1 MVAVASHT
9 AAFARILIAHP
20 DVSPIPLVHTITA
33 PTAMQNL
40 LPYVPRELGS
50 GFYGHLWQVS
60 AAIAAIFAAP
70 AKPDAE
76 TDPLIS
82 EPTPQPDELAHRAV
96 EHGDEHTIKVT
107 EACLREDR
115 IRSDPAYRAAA
126 EAVLHRTPPLG

>member
-1 MVAVASHT
+1 MRMIGGKSQPTIVLPLI
-9 AAFARILIAHP
+9 FNRPRRFPILNDPHH
-20 DVSPIPLVHTITA
+20 VG
-33 PTAMQNL
+33 
-40 LPYVPRELGS
+40 R
-50 GFYGHLWQVS
+50 FYGHLWQVS

-82 EPTPQPDELAHRAV
+82 EPTLQPDELAHRAV